1 MPARR
6 RELKPDSKGRFR
18 PYLGFKADAEG
29 NRKECR
35 FNLGTDK
42 REAERRM
49 ERLYDLHDES
59 EAAAGGTIWTGFA
72 FYAAKL
78 IEKGTFTIVF
88 PFKEHLMREDD
99 PAAQYAQLLHVEQQ
113 RYPSL
118 HIIPAEPD
126 VYTIGVKTNGVAI
139 EEELRELEESAR
151 FLGVI
156 TSRQVMPDQLV
167 TGTLHEALDA
177 FGQEVV
183 HKNNVRAGTDGELT
197 QYGRLRMER
206 IGRFKERHSDIPLS
220 ALHVD
225 SCTDLVRYWAN
236 RPPTKNRRT
245 GKIDGKPIARKT
257 AEHHIK
263 ELFSFL
269 NWLDATSRFS
279 WIKPRGIDQ
288 ISRKIA
294 ELDVEKANKLKAVQK
309 DTYTVEELAILNRH
323 ATPLERLLLYVALNC
338 GMGAA
343 ELGRLRLE
351 DFLLDHEHEHARR
364 LGFTSTETDSF
375 IRFLRPK
382 TGVFGEWLLW
392 PETIV
397 MVRWGFARSSRFES
411 ELLFVSEKGN
421 PWYKERAKRNPQAKF
436 TNVFTAL
443 IRRIQK
449 SQPSFRKL
457 AFGTLRDTL
466 PNMLRLSHSSEMA
479 SICLAHGSTF
489 KGDKLIDCYTN
500 KPFGRFHDLMRET
513 RSMVEVVFA
522 AVDGDPTETPI
533 QQYIPL
539 EVREKMQMLLKEGRP
554 TGEIAKTCGV
564 SRATVCRERQ
574 RITPH

>member
-6 RELKPDSKGRFR
+6 RELKPDTKGRYR
-18 PYLGFKADAEG
+18 PYLGFRLDADG
-29 NRKECR
+29 NRKEHR
-35 FNLGTDK
+35 FNLGTNR
-42 REAERRM
+42 REAERRVD
-49 ERLYDLHDES
+49 RLYDLHDES
-59 EAAAGGTIWTGFA
+59 EIVAGETIWTPFA
-72 FYAAKL
+72 LYAAKL
-78 IEKGTFTIVF
+78 IEKGTFTIPY
-88 PFKEHLMREDD
+88 PFHEHLLREED
-99 PAAQYAQLLHVEQQ
+99 PTAQYAQMLHVEQQ
-113 RYPSL
+113 NHPSL
-118 HIIPAEPD
+118 HIVPAEPD
-126 VYTIGVKTNGVAI
+126 LYAHGLKVNGLAVG
-139 EEELRELEESAR
+139 EELKELEEAAR
-151 FLGVI
+151 LLGVI

-167 TGTLHEALDA
+167 TGTLHEALDV

-220 ALHVD
+220 ALHLD

-245 GKIDGKPIARKT
+245 GGLDGKPIARKT

-279 WIKPRGIDQ
+279 WIKPRGLAQ

-309 DTYTVEELAILNRH
+309 DTYTLEELAVLNRH

-343 ELGRLRLE
+343 ELGRLRSD
-351 DFLLDHEHEHARR
+351 DFLLDHEHEHALR

-397 MVRWGFARSSRFES
+397 MVRWGFARSRRFGS
-411 ELLFVSEKGN
+411 ELLFVSEKGD
-421 PWYKERAKRNPQAKF
+421 PWYKEQAKRNPQAKF

-449 SQPSFRKL
+449 SEPSFRKL

-489 KGDKLIDCYTN
+489 KGDELIDCYTN
-500 KPFGRFHDLMRET
+500 KPFGRFHDLMREA
-513 RSMVEVVFA
+513 RRMVEVVFA
-522 AVDGDPTETPI
+522 AVDGDPTEAPT

-539 EVREKMQMLLKEGRP
+539 KVREQMRAMLKERRP

-564 SRATVCRERQ
+564 CRATVCRERQ
-574 RITPH
+574 RMDSN